1 MCLVLSDFVT
11 LLTVACQTPLSM
23 KFYRQEYQS
32 GLPFSCPGDPPDPG
46 IKPVSP
52 TSSALWAHSLSI
64 ELSGRGKKHIYETAL
79 YFKIIYFFIKMQDYF
94 YLQPKFIL
102 TS

>member
-1 MCLVLSDFVT
+1 MCLVLSDSVT
-11 LLTVACQTPLSM
+11 LLTVACQAPLSM
-23 KFYRQEYQS
+23 RFYRQEYQS
-32 GLPFSCPGDPPDPG
+32 GLPFSCPGDLPDPG

-52 TSSALWAHSLSI
+52 TSSALWAGSLSI

-79 YFKIIYFFIKMQDYF
+79 YFKIIYFFIEMQDYF